1 MEFIDE
7 LIYGNGG
14 VNKMVKK
21 HFRAYW
27 NNPKRKALYE
37 LRFDLRHIRTTKFPV

>member
-7 LIYGNGG
+7 LIYGSNG
-14 VNKMVKK
+14 VNRMVKK

-37 LRFDLRHIRTTKFPV
+37 LRFDLRTIRNRRSA